1 MVMMFLQEV
10 HLFSPSQEMAWS
22 SGTFDFFDLSKSKYM
37 YMNAERE
44 RGRENIIR
52 WKIIKSKGTG
62 RKPTHQHNLLGGCRQ
77 PNRCHV
83 LLNKQDR
90 TIMIIYS

>member
-44 RGRENIIR
+44 REGE
-52 WKIIKSKGTG
+52 
-62 RKPTHQHNLLGGCRQ
+62 HN
-77 PNRCHV
+77 
-83 LLNKQDR
+83 
-90 TIMIIYS
+90 